1 MGGGLGLCSC
11 WSLKIN
17 YSPLSVYGRLAVN
30 TERRPASFLPQ
41 GHMSSGLR
49 KELSELCTLW
59 PFQVANLCEV
69 INLPMMEKAVQDTGG
84 KSMGS
89 P

>member
-1 MGGGLGLCSC
+1 
-11 WSLKIN
+11 
-17 YSPLSVYGRLAVN
+17 
-30 TERRPASFLPQ
+30 
-41 GHMSSGLR
+41 MSSGLR